1 MIVVLSE
8 LHGAPRAFRI
18 DRQGL
23 IELARL
29 VHDGPEEDQPPAT
42 QDVHRFESAW
52 LRLRHAVRHA
62 RHFAHLSAALHFYR
76 FGNHGLRA
84 TEVARIL
91 RSLRTLRETDAAE
104 L

>member
-8 LHGAPRAFRI
+8 LHGAPRAFQI

-29 VHDGPEEDQPPAT
+29 VHDGPEEDQPPPET
-42 QDVHRFESAW
+42 EHGFEWAW
-52 LRLRHAVRHA
+52 SRLRQAVRHA

-84 TEVARIL
+84 AEVARV
-91 RSLRTLRETDAAE
+91 LRTLKALRPAEAAE
-104 L
+104 R